1 MNISNPTRNTE
12 HSLARCIELTRTA
25 VRDNQLEQARAL
37 LVSGLQQH
45 PADADLRIELGRLCL
60 AQRQWPQAEAHLR
73 QALNARPDDASL
85 HVDLADIYS
94 RRGDWPHAAA
104 SYRKAVTLAPDLV
117 RAALGL
123 VNALHPLGHD
133 TEALAAL
140 DALLAIRP
148 GEDAVLRAKIDLLTT
163 LGRHHDALA
172 VAEPEIGKAEL
183 NLGKAELNL
192 GMFDRWCELLRQL
205 ERGAEL
211 ADRLEG
217 IVALYPLVPELW
229 SALGR
234 AKGLIGAVD
243 RSVAAYTRANEL
255 RPGHARNLFD
265 LGAAELF
272 RGHIEDS
279 HRWIGQSLAIDPQNA
294 MALRLFGMEHRY
306 MYGDEAFVRLNI
318 AATEMSD
325 KPLSD
330 RMQLHYALG
339 KAFDD
344 VGEYASAFAHY
355 AAGGSLHR
363 REQPFDEASS
373 IRLTEALTRNLN
385 AETPTLVTEPGYQ
398 SDKPVFVLGMPRSGT
413 SLVEQVLA
421 SHRQVYGAGEQKLLS
436 RALQGIVIGK
446 SRFDINETGFW
457 PLNERVQMAE
467 RGRRYVEALERVAD
481 SGAIRIVDKMPANAM
496 FVGCIPLILPNARI
510 IHTRRHPVE
519 TCLSCYRI
527 MFVDGQEWSYDLR
540 ELGRYFRRYNALMR
554 HWREQFPG
562 LMLEV
567 RYEDVVSDFEGQ
579 ARRITEYLGL
589 AWDDACLK
597 FHETERPVRTAS
609 ASQVRKPIYATST
622 NRWRKYEKYL
632 GPLLE
637 ELGDIVPEYEAEIA
651 HLAAKP

>member
-1 MNISNPTRNTE
+1 MNLSNPSGKTE
-12 HSLARCIELTRTA
+12 HLPARCIELARA
-25 VRDNQLEQARAL
+25 AAKENQVDQARAL
-37 LVSGLQQH
+37 LIGGLRQH
-45 PADADLRIELGRLCL
+45 PADADLRVELGRLCL

-73 QALNARPDDASL
+73 QALQARPNDASL
-85 HVDLADIYS
+85 HVDMADIYS

-104 SYRKAVTLAPDLV
+104 SYRKAVALAPDLV
-117 RAALGL
+117 RATLGL
-123 VNALHPLGHD
+123 TNALHPLGHD

-148 GEDAVLRAKIDLLTT
+148 GEGAVLRAKVDLLTT
-163 LGRHHDALA
+163 LGRHQEALS
-172 VAEPEIGKAEL
+172 VAEPEIC
-183 NLGKAELNL
+183 KAELNL
-192 GMFDRWCELLRQL
+192 GMFDRWCELMRQL
-205 ERGAEL
+205 EQGAEL
-211 ADRLEG
+211 AERLERL
-217 IVALYPLVPELW
+217 VALYPLVPELW

-234 AKGLIGAVD
+234 AQGLIGAAD
-243 RSVAAYTRANEL
+243 RSVAAYGRANEL
-255 RPGHARNLFD
+255 RPGQARTLFD
-265 LGAAELF
+265 LGAAERI

-279 HRWIGQSLAIDPQNA
+279 QRWFGQSLAIDPGNA
-294 MALRLFGMEHRY
+294 LALRLFGMEHRY
-306 MYGDEAFVRLNI
+306 AYGDEAFVRLNL
-318 AATEMSD
+318 AAAEISE
-325 KPLSD
+325 KPATN

-355 AAGGSLHR
+355 AAGGRLHR
-363 REQPFDEASS
+363 REQPLDEAGS
-373 IRLTEALTRNLN
+373 IKLIEALTSTLN
-385 AETPTLVTEPGYQ
+385 RKTPSIVAEVGYP

-421 SHRQVYGAGEQKLLS
+421 SHREVYGAGEQKLLS
-436 RALQGIVIGK
+436 RTLQGIVIGK
-446 SRFDINETGFW
+446 ARFDLSETGFW
-457 PLNERVQMAE
+457 PLNEQVPMAE

-481 SGAIRIVDKMPANAM
+481 PGAIRIVDKMPANAM
-496 FVGCIPLILPNARI
+496 FVGFIPLILPNARI

-519 TCLSCYRI
+519 TCLSCYRL
-527 MFVDGQEWSYDLR
+527 MFADGQEWSYDLR
-540 ELGRYFRRYNALMR
+540 ELGRHYRRYNAVMQ

-637 ELGDIVPEYEAEIA
+637 ELGEIVPEYEAEIA
-651 HLAAKP
+651 HLTVRP

>member
-1 MNISNPTRNTE
+1 MNLSNPTRNSE
-12 HSLARCIELTRTA
+12 HSPARCIEQARA
-25 VRDNQLEQARAL
+25 AARDNQIDQARAL
-37 LVSGLQQH
+37 LIGGLRQH
-45 PADADLRIELGRLCL
+45 PADADLHVELGRLCL

-94 RRGDWPHAAA
+94 RRGDWPHAAT
-104 SYRKAVTLAPDLV
+104 SYRKAVALAPDLV
-117 RAALGL
+117 RANLGL
-123 VNALHPLGHD
+123 ANALHPLGHD
-133 TEALAAL
+133 TEALATL
-140 DALLAIRP
+140 DAVLAIRP
-148 GEDAVLRAKIDLLTT
+148 GEGAVLRAKIDLLTT
-163 LGRHHDALA
+163 LGRHQEALA

-183 NLGKAELNL
+183 NLG
-192 GMFDRWCELLRQL
+192 MFHRWCDLLRQL
-205 ERGAEL
+205 DRGAEL
-211 ADRLEG
+211 AERLERM
-217 IVALYPLVPELW
+217 VTLYPLVPELW

-234 AKGLIGAVD
+234 AQGLIGAAD
-243 RSVAAYTRANEL
+243 RSVAAYGRANEL
-255 RPGHARNLFD
+255 RPGQARNLFD
-265 LGAAELF
+265 LAAAERF

-279 HRWIGQSLAIDPQNA
+279 QRWLGQSLAIDPGNA
-294 MALRLFGMEHRY
+294 LALCMFGMEHRY
-306 MYGDEAFVRLNI
+306 AYGDEAFVRLNI
-318 AATEMSD
+318 AATEMAD
-325 KPLSD
+325 KPVAN

-339 KAFDD
+339 KAYDD

-355 AAGGSLHR
+355 AAGSSLHR

-373 IRLTEALTRNLN
+373 NRLTEALTRNLN
-385 AETPTLVTEPGYQ
+385 AETPSLVTEPGYP

-421 SHRQVYGAGEQKLLS
+421 SHREVYGAGEQKLLS
-436 RALQGIVIGK
+436 MALQGIVIGK
-446 SRFDINETGFW
+446 TQFDINTTGFW
-457 PLNERVQMAE
+457 PLNQRVPVAE

-481 SGAIRIVDKMPANAM
+481 RGAIRIVDKMPANAT
-496 FVGCIPLILPNARI
+496 FAGFIPLILPNARI

-519 TCLSCYRI
+519 TCLSCYRL
-527 MFVDGQEWSYDLR
+527 MFADGQEWSYDLR
-540 ELGRYFRRYNALMR
+540 ELGRYYRRYNALMR

-597 FHETERPVRTAS
+597 FHETKRPVRTAS

-651 HLAAKP
+651 HLTVRP